1 MSLFPSIGGRRVAN
15 QQALS
20 EFSESHLMALSQQGN
35 VTHGQLMEQQAAQAA
50 MKEMGE
56 EHSIEMP
63 KVNFYPSTHSNPKKA
78 RRQDI
83 KQAYRLLKPT
93 KRSRLSP
100 RRLWI
105 GGKYLFDH
113 EAHRCVVDGCDVR
126 QLIEHNNLYQTITDE
141 DTGYSLWD
149 MYWKNPLTGEVEAF
163 VAREHVTSG
172 KRMRA
177 TYCPEHLHLY
187 HLLCK
192 WENEEREEAVDSPEG
207 LKHKLKRGVST
218 VAVPMGVMKRKNAS
232 NVPMFL
238 EKYEP
243 FFIEIEKDARH
254 TNGISISH
262 YTNPDSG
269 VNDLTTVTF
278 DLRIFQNELAALEG
292 NRPMNP
298 QFSQML
304 ANQQAAITP
313 MPALDNTLN
322 LTQQSEIEEGD
333 SEDES

>member
-1 MSLFPSIGGRRVAN
+1 MSLFPSIGARRVTS

-20 EFSESHLMALSQQGN
+20 DYSEAHLMALSQQGN

-63 KVNFYPSTHSNPKKA
+63 KVNFYPSSHTNPKKA

-93 KRSRLSP
+93 KRSRFSP

-126 QLIEHNNLYQTITDE
+126 QLIEHNNIYQTITDE

-149 MYWKNPLTGEVEAF
+149 MYWKNPLTGEIEAF
-163 VAREHVTSG
+163 VAREYVTSG

-192 WENEEREEAVDSPEG
+192 WENEEREETVDSPEG

-218 VAVPMGVMKRKNAS
+218 VAVPMGVMKRKNSS

-254 TNGISISH
+254 TNGISINH
-262 YTNPDSG
+262 YTNPETG
-269 VNDLTTVTF
+269 VNDLTSVTF
-278 DLRIFQNELAALEG
+278 DLRIFQSELAALEG
-292 NRPMNP
+292 SRPMAP

-304 ANQQAAITP
+304 ASQQTNMAPPAA
-313 MPALDNTLN
+313 MDNTLN
-322 LTQQSEIEEGD
+322 LTQQSEIAEGN

>member
-1 MSLFPSIGGRRVAN
+1 
-15 QQALS
+15 
-20 EFSESHLMALSQQGN
+20 
-35 VTHGQLMEQQAAQAA
+35 
-50 MKEMGE
+50 
-56 EHSIEMP
+56 
-63 KVNFYPSTHSNPKKA
+63 
-78 RRQDI
+78 
-83 KQAYRLLKPT
+83 
-93 KRSRLSP
+93 
-100 RRLWI
+100 
-105 GGKYLFDH
+105 
-113 EAHRCVVDGCDVR
+113 
-126 QLIEHNNLYQTITDE
+126 
-141 DTGYSLWD
+141 
-149 MYWKNPLTGEVEAF
+149 
-163 VAREHVTSG
+163 
-172 KRMRA
+172 
-177 TYCPEHLHLY
+177 
-187 HLLCK
+187 
-192 WENEEREEAVDSPEG
+192 
-207 LKHKLKRGVST
+207 
-218 VAVPMGVMKRKNAS
+218 MKRKNAS

-269 VNDLTTVTF
+269 INDLTTVTF